1 MIETKDLI
9 LDKAKLEDW
18 RAMYRNVWSRPESF
32 RYMVLE
38 LTTDEEE
45 ARERMRRTIE
55 FQKSHEAYTVFL
67 RSTGEAIGF
76 AGVEEMEPGAWG
88 ETGICLGPDFTGQ
101 GYGTQILEALLAY
114 AKALGAREFR
124 YSAWEENEA
133 SRALA
138 ERFGFQR
145 VASEA
150 YTREH
155 DGRRYTLVR
164 YRLELT

>member
-76 AGVEEMEPGAWG
+76 AV
-88 ETGICLGPDFTGQ
+88 I
-101 GYGTQILEALLAY
+101 
-114 AKALGAREFR
+114 
-124 YSAWEENEA
+124 
-133 SRALA
+133 
-138 ERFGFQR
+138 
-145 VASEA
+145 
-150 YTREH
+150 
-155 DGRRYTLVR
+155 
-164 YRLELT
+164 